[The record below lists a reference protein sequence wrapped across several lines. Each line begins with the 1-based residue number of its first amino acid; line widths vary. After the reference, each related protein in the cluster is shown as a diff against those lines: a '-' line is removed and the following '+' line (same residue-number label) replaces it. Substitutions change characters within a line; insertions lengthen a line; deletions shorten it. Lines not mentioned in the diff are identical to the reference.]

1 MGQLRKKAQDLSQR
15 VREGDRDA
23 ASELL
28 RHSVKPGHG
37 KLALRRLFLARAMG
51 AIVSEEDL
59 RYCLGVSKKLP
70 HEKTHAIAEEERHK
84 AARYIKRKNTDG

>member
-1 MGQLRKKAQDLSQR
+1 VR

-28 RHSVKPGHG
+28 QHSVRLGHG

-51 AIVSEEDL
+51 AAVSEFDL
-59 RYCLGVSKKLP
+59 RFCLSISKKLP
-70 HEKTHAIAEEERHK
+70 LEMTDEIAEEERRK
-84 AARYIKRKNTDG
+84 AARYMKRRKTDG